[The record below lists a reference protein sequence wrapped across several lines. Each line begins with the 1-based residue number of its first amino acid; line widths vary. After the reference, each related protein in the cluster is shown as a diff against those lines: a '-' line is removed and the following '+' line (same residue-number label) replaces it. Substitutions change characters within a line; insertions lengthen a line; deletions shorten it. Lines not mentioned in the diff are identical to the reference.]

1 MGGQITTRLDTIK
14 TQIREIAQ
22 KHEINSLEKWI
33 DELSLRYLLCE
44 DVNDIYLHF
53 KLEERLNKNKRLV
66 VLNLK
71 PLEMGMWEF
80 VFVCKDHP
88 RLFDFITGVL
98 WVNGVNVLSA
108 DIFTRRYG
116 VAVDIIK
123 TENIPDPFN
132 VERFCN
138 RIQED
143 LERLIL
149 GKMELDEIYKNKY
162 YSNFD
167 KYYFLQKKDK
177 VIIDEDASDFYTVIE
192 VYTWERPGV
201 LHTISKVLHKFGLN
215 IKLAKITTPGAQVV
229 DVFYVTT
236 EEGSKILDPNVH
248 EEIEKALLIALK
260 ELG

>member
-1 MGGQITTRLDTIK
+1 M
-14 TQIREIAQ
+14 
-22 KHEINSLEKWI
+22 
-33 DELSLRYLLCE
+33 
-44 DVNDIYLHF
+44 
-53 KLEERLNKNKRLV
+53 